1 MKINSVTLIL
11 ASIVL
16 LSGSVF
22 GQSYAFKVLVNKGKN
37 EVKTGNTWQPLKTGA
52 TLTSTDE
59 VKLADNAYVGL
70 IHASGKPLELKQAGS
85 YKIVD
90 LSARVSGGSS
100 VLNKYTDFILSSN
113 TDKRNRMAAT
123 GAVHRGGTSTRIFLP
138 KSEYAIF
145 YGDTVMLDWEKDP
158 NATGPYVVTLK
169 SMFGDDLYSTESE
182 GKPVA
187 VNLADP
193 KFANED
199 NILVLI
205 VPKNQ
210 MEKQPEPEYMLKR
223 LSKADKD
230 RIQLQLNEISGQTD
244 DNSALNKLIL
254 AGFYEQN
261 KLLIDATTAY
271 LQAIALAPDVPD
283 YQEAYTNFLLRNGL
297 KEEKK

>member
-1 MKINSVTLIL
+1 MKTNRITFIL
-11 ASIVL
+11 ASLVL
-16 LSGSVF
+16 LSGSVL
-22 GQSYAFKVLVNKGKN
+22 GQDYAFKVLVNKGKN
-37 EVKTGNTWQPLKTGA
+37 EVKAGTTWQPLKTGA

-70 IHASGKPLELKQAGS
+70 IHASGKPLELKVAGN

-123 GAVHRGGTSTRIFLP
+123 GAVHRGGTSTKIFLP

-145 YGDTVMLDWEKDP
+145 YGDTVILDWEKD
-158 NATGPYVVTLK
+158 AAAGPYVVTLK
-169 SMFGDDLYSTESE
+169 SMFGDDLYKSE
-182 GKPVA
+182 GTDKPVT
-187 VNLADP
+187 VNLADA

-205 VPKNQ
+205 VPKSTQ
-210 MEKQPEPEYMLKR
+210 TDKEPEAEYMLKR

-230 RIQLQLNEISGQTD
+230 RIKLQLNEISGQTD
-244 DNSALNKLIL
+244 ANSALNKLIL

-271 LQAIALAPDVPD
+271 LQAIALAPDVTD

>member
-1 MKINSVTLIL
+1 MKTNRITFIL

-16 LSGSVF
+16 LSGSVL
-22 GQSYAFKVLVNKGKN
+22 GQDYAFKVLVNKGKN
-37 EVKTGNTWQPLKTGA
+37 EVKAGSTWQPLKTGA

-70 IHASGKPLELKQAGS
+70 IHASGKPLELKLAGN

-113 TDKRNRMAAT
+113 TTKNNRLAAT
-123 GAVHRGGTSTRIFLP
+123 GAVHRGGTSIKIFLP

-145 YGDTVMLDWEKDP
+145 YGDTVILDWEKDP
-158 NATGPYVVTLK
+158 AAGPYVITLK
-169 SMFGDDLYSTESE
+169 SMFGDDLYKSE
-182 GKPVA
+182 ATDKPVT

-199 NILVLI
+199 NILVLV
-205 VPKNQ
+205 VPKSTQ
-210 MEKQPEPEYMLKR
+210 ADKEPEAEYMLKR

-230 RIQLQLNEISGQTD
+230 RIKLQLNEISGQTD
-244 DNSALNKLIL
+244 ANSALNKLIL

-271 LQAIALAPDVPD
+271 LQAIALAPDVAD